1 MLPSL
6 VAKNRNNKRLRTT
19 IFFKTS
25 HQLTIE
31 RVQRLARSERL
42 QRVRLVVHLVVDG
55 LVVGAALAGTR
66 QRRVRRA
73 EATLGTSGT
82 AARRH

>member
-6 VAKNRNNKRLRTT
+6 VAKKSQKLKSTNP
-19 IFFKTS
+19 FKTS

-66 QRRVRRA
+66 QRRVRCA